1 VKRVFLLAFALTFL
15 GTASASAHTVLL
27 SSNPRAGSVVKFVPS
42 ILNLKFT
49 DPLLTLGNRP
59 INKVVLTAPNNS
71 SVALGPVLVHG
82 AVISVQ
88 LLRPQTIKGRYR
100 LSYRVSAEDGHIVTG
115 SLTFKLQN

>member
-1 VKRVFLLAFALTFL
+1 MKRVFLLVFVLTFL

-42 ILNLKFT
+42 IFNLKFT

-71 SVALGPVLVHG
+71 NVALGPVLVQG
-82 AVISVQ
+82 AVISLP
-88 LLRPQTIKGRYR
+88 LLRPQTIKGRYMVR
-100 LSYRVSAEDGHIVTG
+100 YRVSAEDGHIVVG
-115 SLTFKLQN
+115 LFTFKLQN